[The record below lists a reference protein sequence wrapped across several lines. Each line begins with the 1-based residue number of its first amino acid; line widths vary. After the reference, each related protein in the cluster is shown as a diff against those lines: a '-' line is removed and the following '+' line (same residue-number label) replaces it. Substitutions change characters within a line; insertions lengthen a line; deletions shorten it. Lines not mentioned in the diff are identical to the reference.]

1 MSQVGYLI
9 AKIKYVF
16 GGRNPEI
23 INDYF
28 RKQGV
33 ESGIGHISFQIFQ
46 TASPI

>member
-9 AKIKYVF
+9 AKIKYLF

-33 ESGIGHISFQIFQ
+33 RIGNRNISFQIFQ